1 MKGSYNMLSVNSN
14 PTSVTAFKG
23 KPSSKELKKLYQ
35 TIDKLQFEQYLKNPK
50 ISKAEKQE
58 TLMKETAVKA
68 MELWTESS
76 AKKFVNKI
84 LKK

>member
-1 MKGSYNMLSVNSN
+1 MLSVNSN
-14 PTSVTAFKG
+14 PTSVMAFKD
-23 KPSSKELKKLYQ
+23 KASSKELKKLYKA
-35 TIDKLQFEQYLKNPK
+35 IDKLQLEQYLKNSK

-68 MELWTESS
+68 MELWNESI